1 MDWVQEQLPALT
13 ETAMGLIT
21 TKGLDV
27 IGAIVVLILG
37 RIAAGVVRDAVAAAL
52 RRSKVEL
59 TLIPFVAG
67 LAYAAVLAFT
77 IIAVLGIFG
86 IPTASFVAVLGAAG
100 LAVGL
105 ALQGSLGN
113 FAAGV
118 MLLLFRPFKVGDVVD
133 LAGTIG
139 KVRQIGVFSTS
150 LNTPDNVLV
159 IVPNSN
165 VFGEKIRNLSA
176 NENRRVD
183 MVFGVSYDDDLQLAR
198 DTIMR
203 IVTEHPKVLA
213 EPAPQ
218 VEVSALA
225 DSSVNF
231 VVRPWALTPDY
242 WTVNF
247 DLHRQL
253 KEGLE
258 AAGLTI
264 PYPQRDVHLHQ
275 ADA

>member
-1 MDWVQEQLPALT
+1 MDWVQEQLPGLT
-13 ETAMGLIT
+13 ATATELLT
-21 TKGLDV
+21 TKGMDV

-37 RIAAGVVRDAVAAAL
+37 RIVAGWIRNGVAAAL
-52 RRSKVEL
+52 RRGSVDA

-67 LAYAAVLAFT
+67 LVYFVVLAFT

-118 MLLLFRPFKVGDVVD
+118 MLLLFRPFKVGDLVE
-133 LAGTIG
+133 AGGTLG
-139 KVRQIGVFSTS
+139 RVREIGVFSTTM
-150 LNTPDNVLV
+150 NTPDNVKV
-159 IVPNSN
+159 IIPNSN

-183 MVFGVSYDDDLQLAR
+183 MVFGVGYDDDLQLAR
-198 DTIMR
+198 DTIVR
-203 IVTEHPKVLA
+203 IVTQHPRVLQD
-213 EPAPQ
+213 PPPQ

-231 VVRPWALTPDY
+231 VVRPWCRNQDY

-253 KEGLE
+253 KDGLD
-258 AAGLTI
+258 AAGLNI

-275 ADA
+275 VGA